1 MYSVNVP
8 VPQAVRSLAADL
20 RPALSDF
27 ERIRQRPTLLCKR
40 LPAENR
46 REYLD
51 AERRARRALDGL
63 PPFAVRIDGI
73 DVFEDPPSGTAPVVY
88 LSVTSPGLDEAHRR
102 LVDEF
107 GAIDGLE
114 GEDFVPHVTL
124 ARQYDGGPVYRE
136 DPTDRLRRK
145 EIDPIEWDAT
155 ELQFYDASYGER
167 IDSVSLPA

>member
-46 REYLD
+46 REYVD
-51 AERRARRALDGL
+51 VERRARRALDGL
-63 PPFAVRIDGI
+63 PPFGVRVDGI
-73 DVFEDPPSGTAPVVY
+73 GVFEDPPSGTAPVVY
-88 LSVTSPGLDEAHRR
+88 LSVTSPGLDEAHRH
-102 LVDEF
+102 LVEEF
-107 GAIDGLE
+107 GAIDALE

-124 ARQYDGGPVYRE
+124 ARQYDGAGFGP
-136 DPTDRLRRK
+136 DPVERLRERDV
-145 EIDPIEWDAT
+145 DPIEWDVT
-155 ELQFYDASYGER
+155 ELQFYDATYGER
-167 IDSVSLPA
+167 IDDVPLPA